1 MSAPVVLA
9 APFGLPDPFGLLG
22 GLTDGLLDMGGGI
35 LNNAVQDAVRW
46 LVDAALGAL
55 VDLATAILE
64 FFWDA
69 AEPDVTAGWFSGGQS
84 TPYGDMVVLAAPL
97 LVVFFLAGIIQGV
110 LRGDSA
116 GMLQMAVLR
125 LPGAVLAMT
134 VVIGITDLLLRAT
147 DEMSDAVLGGFRD
160 DVEATTRLLGQVAA
174 TPGLGS
180 AGQLLLLVF
189 GGVGLLA
196 AVVLVIELFVRAG
209 LIYIVVAL
217 SPLIYAA
224 AVWEQMR
231 GGVRKLAELGLALIV
246 SKFVIAVALSL
257 SAAALVAAW
266 PGEDAPEIATPE
278 MAAGVADGT
287 NVAHTVGL
295 LVGAVVMFGIAAF
308 MPFVLFRLLPMA
320 EAAMVS
326 QGIKAGPVRAAQQA
340 HHTASIARH
349 NPATATRRHAG
360 HRGGGGSGGGHG
372 AAAGS
377 GGSAGA
383 AGSGAAAGAG
393 GAGASGGAA
402 GAGASAGA
410 AGAAAGPAGVAVAAV
425 AAGAKAGL
433 RRTRSSVDRAS
444 SAAGPSSSTDGS
456 NGSGPSSGS
465 NGSGSGGAVRQV
477 RWGATGPGTGHEPP
491 SRPAHP
497 GRGSG
502 TSPASRGDDR

>member
-1 MSAPVVLA
+1 
-9 APFGLPDPFGLLG
+9 
-22 GLTDGLLDMGGGI
+22 
-35 LNNAVQDAVRW
+35 
-46 LVDAALGAL
+46 
-55 VDLATAILE
+55 
-64 FFWDA
+64 
-69 AEPDVTAGWFSGGQS
+69 
-84 TPYGDMVVLAAPL
+84 
-97 LVVFFLAGIIQGV
+97 
-110 LRGDSA
+110 
-116 GMLQMAVLR
+116 
-125 LPGAVLAMT
+125 
-134 VVIGITDLLLRAT
+134 
-147 DEMSDAVLGGFRD
+147 
-160 DVEATTRLLGQVAA
+160 
-174 TPGLGS
+174 
-180 AGQLLLLVF
+180 LLVF

-266 PGEDAPEIATPE
+266 PGENATEIATPE
-278 MAAGVADGT
+278 MAAGAAGET
-287 NVAHTVGL
+287 KLAHTVGL

-326 QGIKAGPVRAAQQA
+326 QGIKAGPMRAAQQA
-340 HHTASIARH
+340 HHTALIARH
-349 NPATATRRHAG
+349 NPATAARRRHG

-372 AAAGS
+372 AASAY
-377 GGSAGA
+377 GGSAGT
-383 AGSGAAAGAG
+383 AGRSAAAGVG

-402 GAGASAGA
+402 GAGVSAGAAGA

-425 AAGAKAGL
+425 TAGAKAGV
-433 RRTRSSVDRAS
+433 RRTRASVDRATS
-444 SAAGPSSSTDGS
+444 SGSQSSSSTQGS
-456 NGSGPSSGS
+456 NGSSAGSSGS
-465 NGSGSGGAVRQV
+465 RSDGGVRQV
-477 RWGATGPGTGHEPP
+477 RWGATGPGTGLEPP
-491 SRPAHP
+491 SRSAHP

>member
-1 MSAPVVLA
+1 
-9 APFGLPDPFGLLG
+9 
-22 GLTDGLLDMGGGI
+22 
-35 LNNAVQDAVRW
+35 
-46 LVDAALGAL
+46 
-55 VDLATAILE
+55 
-64 FFWDA
+64 
-69 AEPDVTAGWFSGGQS
+69 
-84 TPYGDMVVLAAPL
+84 
-97 LVVFFLAGIIQGV
+97 
-110 LRGDSA
+110 
-116 GMLQMAVLR
+116 
-125 LPGAVLAMT
+125 
-134 VVIGITDLLLRAT
+134 
-147 DEMSDAVLGGFRD
+147 
-160 DVEATTRLLGQVAA
+160 
-174 TPGLGS
+174 
-180 AGQLLLLVF
+180 
-189 GGVGLLA
+189 
-196 AVVLVIELFVRAG
+196 
-209 LIYIVVAL
+209 
-217 SPLIYAA
+217 
-224 AVWEQMR
+224 MR
-231 GGVRKLAELGLALIV
+231 GGVRKLAELGLALTV

-278 MAAGVADGT
+278 MAAGVAGGT

-326 QGIKAGPVRAAQQA
+326 QGIKAGPMRAAQQA

-349 NPATATRRHAG
+349 NPATAARRHAG
-360 HRGGGGSGGGHG
+360 HRGSGGSGGGHG
-372 AAAGS
+372 AAGPGAG
-377 GGSAGA
+377 GGA
-383 AGSGAAAGAG
+383 AGSGVAAGAG

-425 AAGAKAGL
+425 AAGAKAGV

-444 SAAGPSSSTDGS
+444 AAAGPSSSTEVA

-491 SRPAHP
+491 SRPGHP

-502 TSPASRGDDR
+502 TSPASRGDDL

>member
-1 MSAPVVLA
+1 
-9 APFGLPDPFGLLG
+9 
-22 GLTDGLLDMGGGI
+22 MGGGV

-46 LVDAALGAL
+46 LVDATLRAL
-55 VDLATAILE
+55 VDLATAILG

-69 AEPDVTAGWFSGGQS
+69 AEPDVTAGWFSGERS

-110 LRGDSA
+110 VRGDSA

-174 TPGLGS
+174 TPGLGG

-266 PGEDAPEIATPE
+266 PGEDG
-278 MAAGVADGT
+278 AGD
-287 NVAHTVGL
+287 
-295 LVGAVVMFGIAAF
+295 
-308 MPFVLFRLLPMA
+308 
-320 EAAMVS
+320 
-326 QGIKAGPVRAAQQA
+326 
-340 HHTASIARH
+340 
-349 NPATATRRHAG
+349 RHARDG
-360 HRGGGGSGGGHG
+360 RRRR
-372 AAAGS
+372 
-377 GGSAGA
+377 
-383 AGSGAAAGAG
+383 
-393 GAGASGGAA
+393 
-402 GAGASAGA
+402 
-410 AGAAAGPAGVAVAAV
+410 AAGPTS
-425 AAGAKAGL
+425 
-433 RRTRSSVDRAS
+433 RTRSGCWS
-444 SAAGPSSSTDGS
+444 
-456 NGSGPSSGS
+456 
-465 NGSGSGGAVRQV
+465 V
-477 RWGATGPGTGHEPP
+477 RW
-491 SRPAHP
+491 
-497 GRGSG
+497 
-502 TSPASRGDDR
+502 